1 MMKRIMVIGCSGAGK
16 STFSRALQKKTG
28 LPLYHLDL
36 IWHKPDK
43 TTISR
48 EEFDAALA
56 EIVEREEWFL
66 DGNYGRTLAVRMQKC
81 DTVIFLDIPLEIC
94 LQSIEARIGEERP
107 DLPWQETE
115 LDPEFRAWVEDF
127 PNRSL
132 PKIQALLEQY
142 REKHIVVLKSRRE
155 MDEYL
160 EELQ

>member
-1 MMKRIMVIGCSGAGK
+1 MVIGCSGAGK

-56 EIVEREEWFL
+56 EIVEREEWII
-66 DGNYGRTLAVRMQKC
+66 DGNYSRTLEVRMQNC
-81 DTVIFLDIPLEIC
+81 DTVIFLDLPLEVC
-94 LQSIEARIGEERP
+94 LQGIGNRIGKERP

-127 PNRSL
+127 PTRAL

-142 REKHIVVLKSRRE
+142 REKNIVILKSRAA
-155 MDEYL
+155 MDRYL
-160 EELQ
+160 EEV

>member
-1 MMKRIMVIGCSGAGK
+1 MMKKIMVIGCSGAGK
-16 STFSRALQKKTG
+16 STFSRALQEKTG

-43 TTISR
+43 TTVSR

-56 EIVEREEWFL
+56 EIVERDAWIL
-66 DGNYGRTLAVRMQKC
+66 DGNYGRTLEVRMRAC
-81 DTVIFLDIPLEIC
+81 DTVIFLDLPLEVC
-94 LQSIEARIGEERP
+94 LKSIKERIGQPRP

-132 PKIQALLEQY
+132 PKIHALLEQY
-142 REKHIVVLKSRRE
+142 REKEIVILKSRE
-155 MDEYL
+155 AMDRYL
-160 EELQ
+160 EEL